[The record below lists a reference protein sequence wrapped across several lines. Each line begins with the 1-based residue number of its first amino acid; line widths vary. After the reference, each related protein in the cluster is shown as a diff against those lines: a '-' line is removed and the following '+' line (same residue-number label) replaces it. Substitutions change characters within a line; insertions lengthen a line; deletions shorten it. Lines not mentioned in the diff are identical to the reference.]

1 MGKNEPYEISGQ
13 PLEGS
18 TTLRVAQ
25 KWRLANSLTDFY
37 AIWCAPQYTI
47 IALNF
52 RGFFFRRIGTKLA
65 KNESKGDKKDQHS
78 A

>member
-47 IALNF
+47 NALNF
-52 RGFFFRRIGTKLA
+52 RGFFF
-65 KNESKGDKKDQHS
+65 E
-78 A
+78 